1 MGFARGAQ
9 LVGKPAEILTASYT
23 PVIYKDIYI
32 LT

>member
-23 PVIYKDIYI
+23 PLIYKYIYI